1 MNGAAW
7 RDGDGMCSNETWA
20 AGTAAYWIGIL
31 RLHDLNLATHFG
43 SSLGLT
49 LLELLLQASLFLG

>member
-1 MNGAAW
+1 LNGAAW
-7 RDGDGMCSNETWA
+7 RDGDGMCSWA

-31 RLHDLNLATHFG
+31 RLHDLNLATHLG